1 MKRTIIIMMVSL
13 MTIPTLFAQ
22 GDFRPDFKPERKGD
36 NRCEKGD
43 RMEKFKEKIRVEKV
57 AFISSELELTYDEA
71 QNFWPIYNQYDKDLM
86 AIRDK
91 NRPKDTTLNNGFPM
105 RPDFLKMREEE
116 AQTILKN
123 HFQTERDVIS
133 LQEKYSKE
141 LLKAISTQKITKLFF
156 VEKEFMANVIGK
168 GWKDMKRDGDKKI
181 EHKKGKKAQNERQ
194 EEHPQFK

>member
-1 MKRTIIIMMVSL
+1 MKRTIIIMLVSL

-22 GDFRPDFKPERKGD
+22 GDFRPDFKPERMGD
-36 NRCEKGD
+36 NRGEKGD
-43 RMEKFKEKIRVEKV
+43 RMEKFKEKIRLEKV

-91 NRPKDTTLNNGFPM
+91 RPKDTTLNNGFPM
-105 RPDFLKMREEE
+105 RPDFLKMSEEE

-156 VEKEFMANVIGK
+156 LEKEFMANIIGK
-168 GWKDMKRDGDKKI
+168 GWKDMKRDGDKKV
-181 EHKKGKKAQNERQ
+181 EHKKGKKAQNKRQ